1 MNPIEKIKEYLTD
14 KYNDFNDVDDTK
26 SMEIIA
32 DVYYF
37 VEEVEAFS
45 VVTGD
50 DVNDKIREQFM
61 KVVTEH
67 VAEKS
72 LKGLDKD

>member
-61 KVVTEH
+61 NVVTEH

>member
-14 KYNDFNDVDDTK
+14 RYNDFNDVDDTK

-61 KVVTEH
+61 NVVTEH